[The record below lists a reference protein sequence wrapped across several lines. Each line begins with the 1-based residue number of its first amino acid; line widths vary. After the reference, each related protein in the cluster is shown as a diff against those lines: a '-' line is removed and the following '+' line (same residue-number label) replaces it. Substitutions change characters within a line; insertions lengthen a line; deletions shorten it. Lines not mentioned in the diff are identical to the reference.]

1 MYVLQELAP
10 LPIDSVHVTG
20 TITCRQCIRVAGTD
34 IQTGEGAGA
43 QSSPGTAGDET
54 GSKYWVVTC
63 LTWFA

>member
-1 MYVLQELAP
+1 MYMLLER
-10 LPIDSVHVTG
+10 LPVDSLHVTG
-20 TITCRQCIRVAGTD
+20 TITCRQYICVAGTD

-43 QSSPGTAGDET
+43 QSSLGTAGDET